1 MDFECYRTWSIIYN
15 DSTGDHHIGSFESRK
30 RCIEYLKYRKELL
43 FFDTGSM
50 EEAERQWGL
59 DNFKFEQTLVIP
71 QDNVL
76 SNFKG
81 VDLNNWNMDL

>member
-1 MDFECYRTWSIIYN
+1 
-15 DSTGDHHIGSFESRK
+15 
-30 RCIEYLKYRKELL
+30 
-43 FFDTGSM
+43 M

-59 DNFKFEQTLVIP
+59 DNFKFEQTFVIP